1 MLCVRLTFFSAACC
15 RKAIERMVHVE
26 INKSTRGIAHTGSI
40 SACLQH
46 LGSMKGAGCE
56 EEGKELERESALLC
70 AFW

>member
-1 MLCVRLTFFSAACC
+1 MR
-15 RKAIERMVHVE
+15 VE

-70 AFW
+70 ALLVT